1 MVLKDR
7 IKTILEPRTYRKDHI
22 TKLLYNLNSTLN
34 LMKHSW
40 YHRRILPYTLYIVYS
55 KQLIA
60 HGKIFVL
67 TEPKM
72 QKFLKR
78 ERKCIKSD
86 NETINFL
93 RQY

>member
-7 IKTILEPRTYRKDHI
+7 INTILETSTYRKDNI
-22 TKLLYNLNSTLN
+22 FYGPISTMNS
-34 LMKHSW
+34 MKHSW
-40 YHRRILPYTLYIVYS
+40 YHLQILLYTLYIVFS

-67 TEPKM
+67 TEPRM

-86 NETINFL
+86 NGTINFL

>member
-1 MVLKDR
+1 MVIKDR
-7 IKTILEPRTYRKDHI
+7 INTILEPRTYRKDHI
-22 TKLLYNLNSTLN
+22 LYSSTLN

-40 YHRRILPYTLYIVYS
+40 YHRRILPYTLYIVSS

-67 TEPKM
+67 TKPKM

-78 ERKCIKSD
+78 ERKCTKSD